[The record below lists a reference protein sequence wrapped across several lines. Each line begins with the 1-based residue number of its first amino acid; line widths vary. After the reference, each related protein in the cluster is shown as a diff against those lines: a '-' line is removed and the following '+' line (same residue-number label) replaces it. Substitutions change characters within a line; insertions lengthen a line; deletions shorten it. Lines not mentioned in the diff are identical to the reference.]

1 MKNFLL
7 WTVWLVFVLI
17 FASVFILPE
26 NLLVNGTTIVGWFL
40 LAIQSTYNNSERFYL
55 AVKRLWFNV
64 KNPSCIWNMQAELHG
79 DFERGM
85 FDKLNKELKD
95 IGDDSYKIIT
105 ISNTRRIYKIQT
117 LNLEVALDEGESRLH
132 IYIHDLQ
139 VSFRDSK
146 EIIDKKLSRIF
157 ETIQYVA
164 KANKGSYGMNI
175 TFKEYNP
182 YFGFFVRRLNDKDV
196 QGFNIKL
203 KVSDDRV
210 IVSNSG
216 IEINTDELN
225 KLNQL
230 SKSYLALSHPR

>member
-17 FASVFILPE
+17 FASVFISPKSF
-26 NLLVNGTTIVGWFL
+26 LVNGTTIVGWFL
-40 LAIQSTYNNSERFYL
+40 LAIQITYNSSEWFYL
-55 AVKRLWFNV
+55 AVKRLWFNI

-79 DFERGM
+79 NFERDM
-85 FDKLNKELKD
+85 FSNLNKKLRD

-105 ISNTRRIYKIQT
+105 ISNTRRIYKVQA
-117 LNLEVALDEGESRLH
+117 LNLEIVLDEKESILH
-132 IYIHDLQ
+132 IYVHDLQ

-164 KANKGSYGMNI
+164 KADKGSYGLNI
-175 TFKEYNP
+175 MFKEYNP

-210 IVSNSG
+210 TVSSSG
-216 IEINTDELN
+216 IEINSNKLN
-225 KLNQL
+225 KLNEL
-230 SKSYLALSHPR
+230 SKSYLALSPPR